1 MRTLASTAHF
11 FGLIGALSVAMLG
24 ACSSA
29 PFEVATPKGDEDS
42 GGGAR
47 SDVADVGG
55 ADTTTPGPDTSPPGA
70 DASAKDSTTIDA
82 VGSDGATAEAIV
94 TDGAPV
100 DLGVLP
106 TIAIDHPGDA
116 ACWVG
121 AGTQLVKVTVTGWT
135 LADPATCAG
144 KARCGPVYVT
154 IDGTN
159 CDAPGLPY
167 NTYIG
172 KSGASDLDL
181 SFCKSG
187 GMKGT
192 KLIRAELHNDDGT
205 VFIPTVSATQST
217 DFTGPC

>member
-1 MRTLASTAHF
+1 M
-11 FGLIGALSVAMLG
+11 AMLG

-29 PFEVATPKGDEDS
+29 PFEVAAPKGDEDS

-55 ADTTTPGPDTSPPGA
+55 ADTTTPGTDTSPPGA
-70 DASAKDSTTIDA
+70 ETSAKDSTAVDVA
-82 VGSDGATAEAIV
+82 ADVVGSDGATAEAIV

-106 TIAIDHPGDA
+106 TITIDHPGDS
-116 ACWVG
+116 ACWLG
-121 AGTQLVKVTVTGWT
+121 AGTQLVKVSVTGWT

-172 KSGASDLDL
+172 ASGASDLDL
-181 SFCKSG
+181 SLCKG
-187 GMKGT
+187 GMRGT
-192 KLIRAELHNDDGT
+192 KLIHVELHNDDGT
-205 VFIPTVSATQST
+205 VFIPTVSASQST